1 MNYLL
6 PLQPQL
12 LCEGDRGGAIAH
24 LQAALKEIC
33 YYSHEITGEFD
44 RHTVRAVRT
53 LQCRYGL
60 EMDGQFNLETWYA
73 LTFWVKEDAQNRECS
88 RDAKQAGWDWESASN
103 ACLPSF

>member
-1 MNYLL
+1 MHYLL

-12 LCEGDRGGAIAH
+12 LREGDRGGAIAH

-60 EMDGQFNLETWYA
+60 EMNGQFNLETWYA
-73 LTFWVKEDAQNRECS
+73 LTFWVKEDTRTCDSFKDPEHGFF
-88 RDAKQAGWDWESASN
+88 DLEFAGSS
-103 ACLPSF
+103 LLQTI